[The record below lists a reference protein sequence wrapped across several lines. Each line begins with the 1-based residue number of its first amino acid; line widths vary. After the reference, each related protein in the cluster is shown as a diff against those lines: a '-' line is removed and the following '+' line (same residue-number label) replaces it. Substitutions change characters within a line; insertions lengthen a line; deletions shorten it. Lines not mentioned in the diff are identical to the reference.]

1 MTAGMFDALRWLEHQ
16 QGPAGLLG
24 INERTQGQTE
34 SLEAAAVRGG
44 IGELQAASRR
54 DAVVVVTQSTLGVG
68 KDRQK
73 LVDKEI
79 RVVANPLGRA

>member
-16 QGPAGLLG
+16 QGPGGLLG
-24 INERTQGQTE
+24 IDKRAQRETE
-34 SLEAAAVRGG
+34 SLVAAAVRGS

-54 DAVVVVTQSTLGVG
+54 DAVVVVAQSALGVG